1 MSRIISYQPLYKADF
16 KRVNEEA
23 ITETFPLEP
32 HDLDQLDHP
41 ETFILSNGGVILLAE
56 QDGLIV
62 GTVALVNTGPGEF
75 ELIKVAVTK
84 TYRGTGLG
92 RQLCEAAIEFARKHK
107 AKKVWLE
114 ANSALTT
121 AIHIYESLGFVHVPL
136 APSLYAR
143 ADVRMELN
151 LAETGRW
158 MPQAAESHS
167 SYTRRKF

>member
-32 HDLDQLDHP
+32 HDLDQLDYP
-41 ETFILSNGGVILLAE
+41 ETFILPNGGTILLAE

-62 GTVALVNTGPGEF
+62 GTVAMINTGPGEY
-75 ELIKVAVTK
+75 ELVKVAVTRE
-84 TYRGTGLG
+84 YRGSGLG
-92 RQLCEAAIEFARKHK
+92 RQLCEAAIEFARKNK

-114 ANSALTT
+114 ANSALTN
-121 AIHIYESLGFVHVPL
+121 AIHIYEELGFKHVPL
-136 APSLYAR
+136 APSLYSR

-151 LAETGRW
+151 LAEAGRW
-158 MPQAAESHS
+158 MPQAMEGRP
-167 SYTRRKF
+167 SYIRRKL